1 MGKVDAP
8 PLSPESSGR
17 LKSVWKDALE
27 LQKNLESG
35 TEKLLSIQWAIAR
48 FEAAKDRVAFTFR
61 QVASAKKT
69 KDWSQDLCELQA
81 EVKRSWKRDQ
91 KQLAVNVR
99 NFGVLGRKMRE
110 GNEDLARIVETA
122 EWAGR
127 ALQKYHAGN
136 EGSLLRELRSRERV
150 LERDQRTMLRCVE
163 AASELEYKQRNLDD
177 VFRGTRDHV
186 RELDVE
192 LQLYADKLLVLE
204 NERRENQESYERFE
218 KQAVAIVE
226 ELGMSRQIRF
236 HQSDTEPP
244 NSGSLTVDA
253 RYNRRSSRVMNG
265 DKLEEFVTRVFSVN
279 DDLDRLR
286 LTVSS
291 SLVQPEHRG
300 GEYLTGRGAMTL
312 NLVRDDVTSEQR
324 SRFFIGLPPPDPSPT
339 SQTFLAEILFVY
351 VMPWLLVVGMIVLGL
366 RYFLRRRSSEGED
379 VVLVDM
385 SLLEDSDTPF
395 DCSTT

>member
-27 LQKNLESG
+27 LQEKLDAG
-35 TEKLLSIQWAIAR
+35 TEKLLSMERAIAR
-48 FEAAKDRVAFTFR
+48 FQAAKDRVAFTFR
-61 QVASAKKT
+61 HVVSAKKT
-69 KDWSQDLCELQA
+69 KDWSQDLRELQA

-99 NFGVLGRKMRE
+99 NFGVLSRKMRE
-110 GNEDLARIVETA
+110 GSEELARIIETA

-127 ALQKYHAGN
+127 ALQKYHGAN
-136 EGSLLRELRSRERV
+136 EGSLLPELRSRERV
-150 LERDQRTMLRCVE
+150 LGRDQRTVLRRVE
-163 AASELEYKQRNLDD
+163 AVSELEFKQRELND
-177 VFRGTRDHV
+177 VFRGTRDHL

-226 ELGMSRQIRF
+226 ELGMSRRIRF

-244 NSGSLTVDA
+244 NSDSLTVDA
-253 RYNRRSSRVMNG
+253 RYNRRSSRGMNG
-265 DKLEEFVTRVFSVN
+265 DRLEEFVTRVFSVN
-279 DDLDRLR
+279 EDLDRLR

-300 GEYLTGRGAMTL
+300 GEYLAGRGAMTL

-324 SRFFIGLPPPDPSPT
+324 SRFFIGLPPRDPSPT
-339 SQTFLAEILFVY
+339 SQTFLAEILLGY
-351 VMPWLLVVGMIVLGL
+351 VMPWLFVVGMIVLGL
-366 RYFLRRRSSEGED
+366 RHFLRRRSSESEE
-379 VVLVDM
+379 VIPINV

-395 DCSTT
+395 DCST